1 MTSNFD
7 PETYHLTI
15 LPVVPFQDNPM
26 GRLIR
31 DLEDRIIHFRAAS
44 MTTTDPHEVSR
55 YRAKADTLDYV
66 RAEII
71 LALEEMDSAD

>member
-1 MTSNFD
+1 MGKDFNPD
-7 PETYHLTI
+7 TYHPTI
-15 LPVVPFQDNPM
+15 RPVVPFQDNPM

-44 MTTTDPHEVSR
+44 MMAIDPTEISR
-55 YRAKADTLDYV
+55 LRAKADTLNYV

-71 LALEEMDSAD
+71 LALEEMESPE